1 MITYYN
7 SFVLPYLSFNILHWG
22 NTNEVHLIPLYTL
35 QKRIIRIIAKVNFTE
50 HTTPLFWKYG
60 ILKVSDLYGFWVV
73 VDAHVK
79 IQAGEYSM
87 SHNVN
92 TRNSQLALPKFHR
105 LARTQQSV
113 TFSGPSLWNSI
124 PENIRNIK
132 SLPNFKI
139 KLKEYYL
146 QQYNSVES

>member
-1 MITYYN
+1 M
-7 SFVLPYLSFNILHWG
+7 
-22 NTNEVHLIPLYTL
+22 
-35 QKRIIRIIAKVNFTE
+35 
-50 HTTPLFWKYG
+50 
-60 ILKVSDLYGFWVV
+60 V